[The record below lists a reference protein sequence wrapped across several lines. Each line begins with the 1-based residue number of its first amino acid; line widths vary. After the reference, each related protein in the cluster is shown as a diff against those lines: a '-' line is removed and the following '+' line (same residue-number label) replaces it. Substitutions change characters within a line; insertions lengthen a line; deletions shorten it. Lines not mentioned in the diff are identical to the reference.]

1 MAGVGVDR
9 RLVVTGDFPDG
20 ADNGHSSDAGM
31 WHVTVTVAG
40 EAVDPRVIRSGL
52 ERLAQERPFLLS
64 ARYAADHAEVSY
76 WEEARDVDDA
86 AALALRLWGEHRAS
100 AELPAWTVAGVEV
113 VDRATFQRR
122 STETPAPALVPAG
135 GVRPF

>member
-1 MAGVGVDR
+1 
-9 RLVVTGDFPDG
+9 
-20 ADNGHSSDAGM
+20 M
-31 WHVTVTVAG
+31 WHVTLTVAG
-40 EAVDPRVIRSGL
+40 APVDAAVIRAGL

-64 ARYAADHAEVSY
+64 ARYATDHAEVAY

-86 AALALRLWGEHRAS
+86 AALALRLWGEHRGS
-100 AELPAWTVAGVEV
+100 SELPPWKVAGLEV

-122 STETPAPALVPAG
+122 ATTTPGPALVPAG